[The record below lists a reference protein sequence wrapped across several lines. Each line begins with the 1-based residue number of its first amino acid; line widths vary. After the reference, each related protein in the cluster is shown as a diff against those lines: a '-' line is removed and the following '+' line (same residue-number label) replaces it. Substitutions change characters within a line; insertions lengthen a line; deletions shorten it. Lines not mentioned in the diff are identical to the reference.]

1 MWHLLGREREDQMA
15 NNDAAQPMIDWV
27 CTAPPAEVAA
37 ELMAAFGPDGPQRR
51 GSGEGPSPAPIELA
65 KWLFRGHPKP
75 SFTS

>member
-1 MWHLLGREREDQMA
+1 MFGVKRKLETAFAEL
-15 NNDAAQPMIDWV
+15 AASL
-27 CTAPPAEVAA
+27 PPATDLAA
-37 ELMAAFGPDGPQRR
+37 ELMPAFGPDGPQRR